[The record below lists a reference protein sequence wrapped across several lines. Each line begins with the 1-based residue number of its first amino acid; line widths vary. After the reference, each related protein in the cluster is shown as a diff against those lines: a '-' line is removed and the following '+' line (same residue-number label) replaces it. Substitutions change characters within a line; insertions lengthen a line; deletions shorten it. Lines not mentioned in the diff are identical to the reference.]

1 MSQRR
6 SGAFLNKISGAGRIV
21 QATTLTAALFA
32 GTAFA
37 AQENG
42 LLKATIEM
50 DRQYIPA
57 LIATSQQNQA
67 AAQDAMSDF
76 SQEWVKFS
84 GAFAIHSTD
93 PEWQYFMDIAT
104 NKVSE
109 AFVDVQEGKLRKAHE
124 ALETVRITLHGL
136 RERNGIDYY
145 VDELNAYHQYMENIV
160 KTIQNRKSDQFTKAE
175 IKTIQK
181 NWAEVWPRWENIRR
195 HVSRAEFDQTLFGFS
210 DDRLVELKQAVA
222 EEQAAL
228 YQLKRALLNGSDKL
242 IADAGLGLV
251 PGFKRTYRT
260 FGDLPIEE

>member
-6 SGAFLNKISGAGRIV
+6 SGALLNEISSVGRIV
-21 QATTLTAALFA
+21 KATALVAALFA
-32 GTAFA
+32 GTATA

-50 DRQYIPA
+50 DRHYIPA
-57 LIATSQQNQA
+57 LIATAQQDQA
-67 AAQDAMSDF
+67 AAKDAMADF

-84 GAFAIHSTD
+84 GAFAIHSAD
-93 PEWQYFMDIAT
+93 PEWQHFMEIAT

-109 AFVDVQEGKLRKAHE
+109 AFVDVQEGKLEHAHH

-136 RERNGIDYY
+136 RERNGISYY
-145 VDELNAYHQYMENIV
+145 VDELNAYHHYMEQIV
-160 KTIQNRKSDQFTKAE
+160 QTIKNRTGEQFSKAE

-181 NWAEVWPRWENIRR
+181 NWAEVWPRWDAIRR
-195 HVSRAEFDQTLFGFS
+195 HVSQAKFDQALFGFS

-228 YQLKRALLNGSDKL
+228 YKLKYALINGSDQR
-242 IADAGLGLV
+242 IAEAGLGLV
-251 PGFKRTYRT
+251 AGFKRTYRT